1 MRKMNS
7 YFFDFTLDNSGPHK
21 ISHESY
27 LEKDKLALM
36 VIDMQNYMTLN
47 KYTGKWSS
55 RGSDDYY
62 YDRCENI
69 VIPNIARLVDFFR
82 NNSIKVIYTRIA
94 SQNKNFADAPSTAKK
109 NLVDNEN
116 IDIDG
121 KRWTLHLN
129 DHASFIDERIK
140 PEEDDIVVLKTGS
153 GAFCSSEMDL
163 ILRSS
168 NISRIIF
175 SGGLTDACVSSSVRQ
190 AWDRGYLCT
199 TIEDACISS
208 SKADHECEIR
218 ILGKYYSW
226 ITDTKDI
233 LYRLSI

>member
-1 MRKMNS
+1 MNS
-7 YFFDFTLDNSGPHK
+7 YFFDFIPDKNGPHK
-21 ISHESY
+21 ISFGSY

-36 VIDMQNYMTLN
+36 VIDMQNYMTQN

-62 YDRCENI
+62 YNRCEKT
-69 VIPNIARLVDFFR
+69 VIPNIVRLISFFR
-82 NNSIKVIYTRIA
+82 KNELKVIYTRIA
-94 SQNKNFADAPSTAKK
+94 SADENFADAPSTAKK
-109 NLVDNEN
+109 NLVDEEN
-116 IDIDG
+116 IDIEG
-121 KRWTLHLN
+121 ERWTLHID
-129 DHASFIDERIK
+129 DHASLIDERIK
-140 PEEDDIVVLKTGS
+140 PQNNDIVVLKTGS

-163 ILRSS
+163 ILRSN
-168 NISRIIF
+168 NISRIVF

-199 TIEDACISS
+199 TVEDACISS
-208 SKADHECEIR
+208 SKEDHECEIK

-233 LYRLSI
+233 LSRLSV